1 MAAQRSCA
9 TSSTASEMSPRS
21 FSCQHRTLTHAMFA
35 TSSTRA
41 GRTVSEGLT
50 AQGMRRRQAP
60 TPWPVR
66 RRSHH
71 RCARMRAQR
80 TVRRQL
86 GTERS
91 RRWRPWSRSRGGAP
105 AAAIRVPR
113 VWRRS
118 WNLTGRTPA
127 RSRARPKRFRN
138 LEASRTVPR
147 TGCANTK
154 SSSPCRREALTCR
167 SSSRQLGRQSA
178 RPGTSAGFRR
188 APLTAGVVAAHADHS
203 GHPIDVAPAEGD

>member
-1 MAAQRSCA
+1 VDGDVAAQRSCA

-127 RSRARPKRFRN
+127 RSRPRPKRFRS
-138 LEASRTVPR
+138 LEASRDRASPRFREHQVVVGLPAGGLDMSVEFSGNSVGNGHGPGRARDFGVPHWPR
-147 TGCANTK
+147 
-154 SSSPCRREALTCR
+154 
-167 SSSRQLGRQSA
+167 
-178 RPGTSAGFRR
+178 
-188 APLTAGVVAAHADHS
+188 V
-203 GHPIDVAPAEGD
+203 